1 MSDAK
6 INRYVLLQ
14 ETYPIPAETGATDDL
29 MIAAILIGAFLFYIL
44 LCVLVGRYARKHSR
58 SFWGFFIL
66 SLILSPFWGFI
77 IAIIVGGETEKQRE
91 KRIRQETEIRMQMD
105 EPFVTAGIVTGDKG
119 IKQAQDEYQRLMN
132 NKSPKSKRK

>member
-1 MSDAK
+1 ML
-6 INRYVLLQ
+6 LLQ

-29 MIAAILIGAFLFYIL
+29 MIATILIGAFLFYIL
-44 LCVLVGRYARKHSR
+44 LCVLVGRYAKKHSR

-105 EPFVTAGIVTGDKG
+105 EPFVTAGTVTGDKG
-119 IKQAQDEYQRLMN
+119 IKQAQDEYQHLM